1 LEERIAKDGK
11 TRVERTDGYSNNLDA
26 LRREFGIDP
35 EGAGSQGF
43 DVGRARTRR
52 GHSQR
57 GLQRE
62 EEDPFAGLID
72 PALLVHAN
80 PEDQVDGTVSG
91 YEDAEENEHLTA
103 SASGNM

>member
-1 LEERIAKDGK
+1 M
-11 TRVERTDGYSNNLDA
+11 
-26 LRREFGIDP
+26 
-35 EGAGSQGF
+35 
-43 DVGRARTRR
+43 
-52 GHSQR
+52 
-57 GLQRE
+57 
-62 EEDPFAGLID
+62 GLID